1 MSGIKDYYST
11 WTMDED
17 QSTGYIGVACNAHM
31 QIVTATQYTIKS
43 S

>member
-1 MSGIKDYYST
+1 MDFSACQGSRIIYLT

-31 QIVTATQYTIKS
+31 QIVTAT
-43 S
+43 